1 MDTRSTAEAII
12 RKFSIPGSLVD
23 IKVNTQG
30 HINSTFISTFEKDGE
45 KAKYTHQRINS
56 NVFPHP
62 DEVMENIVR
71 VTEHIRKKTAGLP
84 DAERRSLR
92 VIMAAD
98 GRPYTIDDEG
108 MYWRTYGFI
117 DGVKTYDKVPGE
129 DTAYSLGKGIGAFQ
143 SELSD
148 FDSSKLY
155 TVIPRFHDMRM
166 RYMQLSTSMEKDPK
180 GRRKLVED
188 ELSFLWDNK
197 ERGERI
203 WDGFENGTLPSR
215 VTHNDTKINNVLFA
229 EDSGEALCVIDLDT
243 IMPGTVL
250 FDTGDMIRTAC
261 STADEDEK
269 DLTLMEFHLPYYKAL
284 IDGYM
289 EAASSFLT
297 DGEKEG
303 IKESGRTI
311 TQIMAVRFLADYLN
325 GDIYYRT
332 EEELV
337 SGQASAMGRMKAL
350 QDQQG
355 EMEVKDEIGFDAQD
369 YFKSKY
375 RLNGIL
381 FSNILAHQFKTLE
394 KVQDRRVPAIF
405 GPPGIGKTAGVEATI
420 KRIDSVVNDF
430 FGRTFSVPHMDSSQ
444 FSGPMAVNENDEVY
458 FSSLSKLNFIQKNSK
473 KGTSIYVN
481 GQPYINAEFRCTS
494 PTEIVEANGKNVK
507 PLKAGKN
514 LIKVKLNDTATK

>member
-1 MDTRSTAEAII
+1 MKAEDKAREVISAFAISGVCI
-12 RKFSIPGSLVD
+12 N
-23 IKVNTQG
+23 IKVNKQG
-30 HINSTFISTFEKDGE
+30 HINSTFISEFDDNGTKR
-45 KAKYTHQRINS
+45 KYTHQMINS
-56 NVFPHP
+56 VVFHDPVRIM
-62 DEVMENIVR
+62 DNILA
-71 VTEHIRKKTAGLP
+71 VTEHIRSKLGDSP
-84 DAERRSLR
+84 DKGQRCLE
-92 VIMAAD
+92 VILSKD
-98 GRPYTIDDEG
+98 GKPYAIDEDG

-148 FDSSKLY
+148 FESSKLY

-166 RYMQLSTSMEKDPK
+166 RYMQLSEAMEKDPK

-203 WDGFENGTLPSR
+203 WDGFEHGTLPSR

-261 STADEDEK
+261 STADEDER
-269 DLTLMEFHLPYYKAL
+269 DLKLMEFHLPYYKAL

-332 EEELV
+332 EYEEHNLV
-337 SGQASAMGRMKAL
+337 RARTQIKLMRSM
-350 QDQQG
+350 
-355 EMEVKDEIGFDAQD
+355 DAQWRE
-369 YFKSKY
+369 Y
-375 RLNGIL
+375 
-381 FSNILAHQFKTLE
+381 
-394 KVQDRRVPAIF
+394 
-405 GPPGIGKTAGVEATI
+405 
-420 KRIDSVVNDF
+420 
-430 FGRTFSVPHMDSSQ
+430 
-444 FSGPMAVNENDEVY
+444 
-458 FSSLSKLNFIQKNSK
+458 
-473 KGTSIYVN
+473 
-481 GQPYINAEFRCTS
+481 
-494 PTEIVEANGKNVK
+494 
-507 PLKAGKN
+507 
-514 LIKVKLNDTATK
+514 

>member
-92 VIMAAD
+92 VVMAAD
-98 GRPYTIDDEG
+98 GRPYTIDAEG

-148 FDSSKLY
+148 FESSKLY

-166 RYMQLSTSMEKDPK
+166 RYMQLSEAMEKDPK

-197 ERGERI
+197 EIGERI
-203 WDGFENGTLPSR
+203 WDGFENGRLPSR
-215 VTHNDTKINNVLFA
+215 VTHNDTKINNVLFS

-261 STADEDEK
+261 STADEDER
-269 DLTLMEFHLPYYKAL
+269 DLSLMEFHLPYYKAL

-297 DGEKEG
+297 DGEREG

-311 TQIMAVRFLADYLN
+311 TQIMAVRFLTDYLN
-325 GDIYYRT
+325 GDVYYRT
-332 EEELV
+332 EYEEHNLV
-337 SGQASAMGRMKAL
+337 RARTQIKLMRSM
-350 QDQQG
+350 
-355 EMEVKDEIGFDAQD
+355 DAQWRE
-369 YFKSKY
+369 Y
-375 RLNGIL
+375 
-381 FSNILAHQFKTLE
+381 
-394 KVQDRRVPAIF
+394 
-405 GPPGIGKTAGVEATI
+405 
-420 KRIDSVVNDF
+420 
-430 FGRTFSVPHMDSSQ
+430 
-444 FSGPMAVNENDEVY
+444 
-458 FSSLSKLNFIQKNSK
+458 
-473 KGTSIYVN
+473 
-481 GQPYINAEFRCTS
+481 
-494 PTEIVEANGKNVK
+494 
-507 PLKAGKN
+507 
-514 LIKVKLNDTATK
+514 